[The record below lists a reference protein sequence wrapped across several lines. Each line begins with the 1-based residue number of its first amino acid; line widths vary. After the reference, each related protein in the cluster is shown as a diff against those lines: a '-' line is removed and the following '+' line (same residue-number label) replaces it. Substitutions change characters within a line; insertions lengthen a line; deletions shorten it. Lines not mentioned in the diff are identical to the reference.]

1 MLEQWNNGLGET
13 GTVII
18 GKTLWTTK
26 LINEKLPCKIIPGND
41 GIFDIPTFHYSI
53 IPCARQYTTAS
64 KNSFNL
70 NKL

>member
-26 LINEKLPCKIIPGND
+26 PINEKLPCKIIPGND
-41 GIFDIPTFHYSI
+41 GIFDIPTF
-53 IPCARQYTTAS
+53 PGPDLACKA
-64 KNSFNL
+64 
-70 NKL
+70 